1 LVLLALWRSWNIAD
15 SEVNVKLPRSL
26 NSCQPAIGTMVQQL
40 PERPI
45 LVFDGDCSFCRAWVE
60 YWKQNTA
67 DRVFYAP
74 YQQIGDRFPDIPHHE
89 FAKAV
94 QLLLPNGDRF

>member
-1 LVLLALWRSWNIAD
+1 
-15 SEVNVKLPRSL
+15 
-26 NSCQPAIGTMVQQL
+26 MVQDV

-60 YWKQNTA
+60 YWKQITA
-67 DRVFYAP
+67 DRVFYVR
-74 YQQIGDRFPDIPHHE
+74 YQETGDRFPDIPDHE

-94 QLLLPNGDRF
+94 ELVLPSGVRFSGAHAVFQLLAAQPGKGFLLWFMSEF